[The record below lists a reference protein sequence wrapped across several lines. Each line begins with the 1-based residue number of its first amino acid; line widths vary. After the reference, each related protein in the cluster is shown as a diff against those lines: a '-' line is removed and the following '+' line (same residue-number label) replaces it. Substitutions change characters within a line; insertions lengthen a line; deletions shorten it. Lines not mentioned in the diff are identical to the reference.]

1 MARLSWLAVAWLF
14 AAPPASAEIFKCTD
28 KLGLDRYQNFP
39 CSIDSIGSLP
49 SGPPSANSE
58 SPPDGASRA
67 KPAAMPVAVASTGR
81 TANASEPRIGMTE
94 EEVTAIW
101 GQPDEII
108 QDEPRDG
115 RIEIWNYSDGRFVQ
129 FSNKHRVLVVQR

>member
-1 MARLSWLAVAWLF
+1 MAWLL
-14 AAPPASAEIFKCTD
+14 AAPSASAEIFKCAD
-28 KLGLDRYQNFP
+28 QNGVDRYQNFP

-49 SGPPSANSE
+49 SGPPSANTT
-58 SPPDGASRA
+58 SPPGGARQA
-67 KPAAMPVAVASTGR
+67 KPTAMPIAVASTGR
-81 TANASEPRIGMTE
+81 TATASEPRIGMTE
-94 EEVTAIW
+94 DEVKAIW
-101 GQPDEII
+101 GEPDEII